1 MICGALPFAY
11 FNNNNDS
18 YSYQLV
24 SNFHVP
30 GSRLIFLAALNF
42 VFTYITHQNIP
53 VYHNTFLCI
62 IACLPIRSFLSLISK
77 FATQCVFT

>member
-30 GSRLIFLAALNF
+30 GSRLIFLAALK
-42 VFTYITHQNIP
+42 VFLIMTTRTKK
-53 VYHNTFLCI
+53 VTFKIHSGKLVH
-62 IACLPIRSFLSLISK
+62 AVEGKSLLKSY
-77 FATQCVFT
+77 